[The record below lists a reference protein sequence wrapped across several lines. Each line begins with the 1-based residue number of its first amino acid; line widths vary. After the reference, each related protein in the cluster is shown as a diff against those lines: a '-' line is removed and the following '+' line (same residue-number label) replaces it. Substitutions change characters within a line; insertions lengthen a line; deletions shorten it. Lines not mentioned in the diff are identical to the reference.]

1 MLARFATIL
10 LLVALAVTA
19 RSCASS
25 ATAPSPQGTARA
37 PTATAV
43 PASIVTR
50 GDPAR
55 RMVALTFDT
64 DAGAGRVAEILA
76 VLRREG
82 VRATFAVR
90 GLWAEEHRDLLLAIT
105 SAGHEVINA
114 TYHGE
119 SFTGASTGTPLLTAE
134 QRALELSRTEVTV
147 YHLSQRSTRP
157 YFRPPYG
164 DIDTGVQRDAA
175 DAAYRTIVLW
185 TFDTNAVDDG
195 TPSEIAA
202 RVIAAA
208 APGAIFALHA
218 ASGSQDAAALPTM
231 ISGLRA
237 EGYEFGTVADV
248 LAR

>member
-19 RSCASS
+19 GSCASS

-64 DAGAGRVAEILA
+64 DAGAGHVAEILA

-82 VRATFAVR
+82 VRATFAVHGR
-90 GLWAEEHRDLLLAIT
+90 WAEEHRDLLLAIT
-105 SAGHEVINA
+105 SAGHDVINA
-114 TYHGE
+114 TYHSE
-119 SFTGASTGTPLLTAE
+119 SFTGASTGAPPLTAE

-164 DIDTGVQRDAA
+164 DIDASVQGDAA
-175 DAAYRTIVLW
+175 DAGYGTIVMW
-185 TFDTNAVDDG
+185 TFDTGAAG
-195 TPSEIAA
+195 RATPSALAE

-218 ASGSQDAAALPTM
+218 GGGSQDAEALPAI

-237 EGYEFGTVADV
+237 EGYAFGTVADL